1 MRRLQT
7 RRKRGMMFA
16 RARGEA
22 MVATA
27 ASGDIVD
34 MKSAYL
40 IAFAAALAAAPIAAE
55 TIVVRA
61 GRLIVDAAAAPR
73 GPASLVITD
82 GKIAAIGAADMVA
95 PAGARIV
102 DLSGKTVLPGLI
114 DAHVHLTQDSG
125 LPWYASLR
133 PKFSE
138 PYAAA
143 TGLKNALITARA
155 GFTTVRDAGGPV
167 LASLAVR
174 DAIAE
179 GAFPGPRVLV
189 AGTAFS
195 ISGGHADAAVGLAPE
210 LADALNAAGLNPGVC
225 DSPQACAVAVRKN
238 AAKGVDVIKF
248 MATGGVL
255 DDGAIGLEQH
265 FSDAEMKAIVDAAHG
280 VGLKAMAHA
289 HGARGIE
296 AAVNA
301 GVDSIE
307 HGTYL
312 DDKGARAMKVHG
324 TWLVPTLM
332 AYEGLKLHIGKNFY
346 TPNVEA
352 KALQTMKIVGRNVGV
367 AQRNGV
373 RIALGT
379 DAAVYPHGRNAEELA
394 LMVAAGMTAKDALVA
409 ATKGGAALLGIDD
422 RTGTLDVGKS
432 ADLIAVDG
440 DPQADARAV
449 RSVSF
454 VMVQGRVI
462 PMR

>member
-1 MRRLQT
+1 
-7 RRKRGMMFA
+7 
-16 RARGEA
+16 
-22 MVATA
+22 MVVRSVLAVSVLLA
-27 ASGDIVD
+27 A
-34 MKSAYL
+34 
-40 IAFAAALAAAPIAAE
+40 IAPAAAD
-55 TIVVRA
+55 TVVIRA
-61 GRLIVDAAAAPR
+61 GRLIVDAAQPSR
-73 GPASLVITD
+73 GASSLVVTD
-82 GKIAAIGAADMVA
+82 GRIVAIGAADMAV
-95 PAGARIV
+95 PAGARVI

-125 LPWYASLR
+125 LPWYATLR

-138 PYAAA
+138 PYATA

-179 GAFPGPRVLV
+179 GSFPGPRVLV

-195 ISGGHADAAVGLAPE
+195 ISGGHADATVGMAPEMAEAITTAGLA
-210 LADALNAAGLNPGVC
+210 PGVC
-225 DSPQACAVAVRKN
+225 DSPQACAIAVRKN

-265 FSDAEMKAIVDAAHG
+265 FSDAEMKAIVDTAHG

-307 HGTYL
+307 HGTFL
-312 DDKGARAMKVHG
+312 DDKGAKAMKAHG

-332 AYEGLKLHIGKNFY
+332 AYEGLKLHIGKAFY

-352 KALQTMKIVGRNVGV
+352 KALETLKIVGRNIGV

-373 RIALGT
+373 HIALGT

-394 LMVAAGMTAKDALVA
+394 LMVAAGMTPKDALVA
-409 ATKGGAALLGIDD
+409 ATRGGAALLGIAD
-422 RTGTLDVGKS
+422 RTGTLEIGKS
-432 ADLIAVDG
+432 ADLIAIDG
-440 DPQADARAV
+440 DPQVDPKAV
-449 RSVSF
+449 LSVSF
-454 VMVQGRVI
+454 VMVAGKSI
-462 PMR
+462 PMVPPYR

>member
-1 MRRLQT
+1 
-7 RRKRGMMFA
+7 
-16 RARGEA
+16 
-22 MVATA
+22 MVRITIAVALGAVALGATATA
-27 ASGDIVD
+27 AETVVIR
-34 MKSAYL
+34 
-40 IAFAAALAAAPIAAE
+40 AA
-55 TIVVRA
+55 R
-61 GRLIVDAAAAPR
+61 
-73 GPASLVITD
+73 VITD
-82 GKIAAIGAADMVA
+82 AALPARGASSIVVTDGRITAIGAADMAV
-95 PAGARIV
+95 PAGARVI
-102 DLSGKTVLPGLI
+102 DLSTKTVLPGLI

-125 LPWYASLR
+125 LPWYATLR

-167 LASLAVR
+167 LASLAMR
-174 DAIAE
+174 DAVAE
-179 GAFPGPRVLV
+179 GSFPGPRILV
-189 AGTAFS
+189 AGTPFS
-195 ISGGHADAAVGLAPE
+195 ISGGHGDSAVGLAPE
-210 LADALNAAGLNPGVC
+210 LADAINATGQNPGVC
-225 DSPQACAVAVRKN
+225 DTPTTCAVAVRKN
-238 AAKGVDVIKF
+238 AARGVDVIKF

-265 FSDAEMKAIVDAAHG
+265 FSDAEMKAIVDTAHG

-296 AAVNA
+296 AAANA

-312 DDKGARAMKVHG
+312 DDKAARAMKAHG

-346 TPNVEA
+346 TSNVEA
-352 KALQTMKIVGRNVGV
+352 KALQTMAIVGRNIGV
-367 AQRNGV
+367 AQKNGV

-394 LMVAAGMTAKDALVA
+394 LMVDHGMTPRDALIA
-409 ATKGGAALLGIDD
+409 ATKGGAELLGIDKL
-422 RTGTLDVGKS
+422 TGTLDAGKA

-440 DPQADARAV
+440 DPQTDPRAV
-449 RSVSF
+449 LSVSF
-454 VMVQGRVI
+454 VMTAGRVV
-462 PMR
+462 PMK

>member
-1 MRRLQT
+1 MYRLL
-7 RRKRGMMFA
+7 A
-16 RARGEA
+16 AVA
-22 MVATA
+22 LVAVAVPATA
-27 ASGDIVD
+27 
-34 MKSAYL
+34 
-40 IAFAAALAAAPIAAE
+40 E
-55 TIVVRA
+55 TLVIRA
-61 GRLIVDAAAAPR
+61 GRLVTDAALPAR
-73 GPASLVITD
+73 GPSSLVVTD
-82 GKIAAIGAADMVA
+82 GRIVAIGAADMAA
-95 PAGARIV
+95 PAGARVI
-102 DLSGKTVLPGLI
+102 DLSTRTVMPGLI

-133 PKFSE
+133 SKFSE
-138 PYAAA
+138 PYAAV

-155 GFTTVRDAGGPV
+155 GFTTVRDAGGPI
-167 LASLAVR
+167 LASLAMR
-174 DAIAE
+174 DAVAE
-179 GAFPGPRVLV
+179 GAFPGPRILV
-189 AGTAFS
+189 AGTTLS
-195 ISGGHADAAVGLAPE
+195 ISGGHGDAAVGLAPE
-210 LADALNAAGLNPGVC
+210 IADAINAGGLNPGVC
-225 DSPQACAVAVRKN
+225 DGPEACAVAVRHI

-248 MATGGVL
+248 HATGGVL

-296 AAVNA
+296 AAANA

-312 DDKGARAMKVHG
+312 DDKAAKAMKAHG

-332 AYEGLKLHIGKNFY
+332 AYEGLKLHVGKNFY

-352 KALQTMKIVGRNVGV
+352 KALETMKIVGRNIAV

-394 LMVAAGMTAKDALVA
+394 LDVVAGMTPKAALVA
-409 ATKGGAALLGIDD
+409 ATSGAADLLGIADK
-422 RTGTLDVGKS
+422 TGTLAVGKY

-440 DPQADARAV
+440 DPQSDPKAV
-449 RSVSF
+449 LSVSF
-454 VMVQGRVI
+454 VMAAGRTI
-462 PMR
+462 PMK